1 MFKNTGCVSRFNHN
15 SIYLYMETLIAH
27 PASKEQMNA
36 LKAFMKALKVD
47 FTIEKKEYNPQFV
60 AKIEKSR
67 QEIKDG
73 KGVIIAVEDL
83 WK

>member
-1 MFKNTGCVSRFNHN
+1 
-15 SIYLYMETLIAH
+15 METLVAR
-27 PASKEQMNA
+27 PANKEQLNA

-47 FTIEKKEYNPQFV
+47 FKVEKSPYNPEFV
-60 AKIEKSR
+60 AKIEKSK

-73 KGVIIAVEDL
+73 KGVVISIDDL

>member
-1 MFKNTGCVSRFNHN
+1 
-15 SIYLYMETLIAH
+15 METLIAH
-27 PASKEQMNA
+27 PANKEQLNA

-47 FTIEKKEYNPQFV
+47 FKVEKSSYNPEFV

-67 QEIKDG
+67 QEIKEG
-73 KGVIIAVEDL
+73 KGVRIKVEDL

>member
-1 MFKNTGCVSRFNHN
+1 
-15 SIYLYMETLIAH
+15 METLIAH
-27 PASKEQMNA
+27 PANKEQLNA

-47 FTIEKKEYNPQFV
+47 FKVEKNLYKPEFI

-67 QEIKDG
+67 QEVKEG
-73 KGVIIAVEDL
+73 KGVKISPEDL

>member
-1 MFKNTGCVSRFNHN
+1 
-15 SIYLYMETLIAH
+15 METVIAH
-27 PASKEQMNA
+27 PANKEQLNA

-47 FTIEKKEYNPQFV
+47 FQVEKSPYNPEFV

-67 QEIKDG
+67 QEIEEG
-73 KGVIIAVEDL
+73 KGVKIKVEDL